1 MTRRTT
7 PKAHALLTTALLAG
21 AALAGSETPPAGPP
35 WQRDFVAARRQAL
48 AEGKPLFL
56 YFTKT
61 Y

>member
-1 MTRRTT
+1 MRL
-7 PKAHALLTTALLAG
+7 ALFAALLVGTAS
-21 AALAGSETPPAGPP
+21 AGSETPPAGPP
-35 WQRDFVAARRQAL
+35 WQRDLQEARQQAL

>member
-1 MTRRTT
+1 MSHREVRLLLCTT
-7 PKAHALLTTALLAG
+7 LLAG
-21 AALAGSETPPAGPP
+21 SALAGSETPPAGPP
-35 WQRDFVAARRQAL
+35 WQRDFGAARQQAL

>member
-1 MTRRTT
+1 MTHPGTRL
-7 PKAHALLTTALLAG
+7 ALATLLLAG
-21 AALAGSETPPAGPP
+21 GALAGSETPPAGPP
-35 WQRDFVAARRQAL
+35 WQSDFAAARRQAL

>member
-1 MTRRTT
+1 MK
-7 PKAHALLTTALLAG
+7 PVLLVALLAG
-21 AALAGSETPPAGPP
+21 AAAAGESATPPKGPP
-35 WQRDFVAARRQAL
+35 WMRDLHAARAKAL

>member
-1 MTRRTT
+1 MTR
-7 PKAHALLTTALLAG
+7 ALLLLVLLVPG

-35 WQRDFVAARRQAL
+35 WQRDLIEAQRLALEKKVPIFV
-48 AEGKPLFL
+48 